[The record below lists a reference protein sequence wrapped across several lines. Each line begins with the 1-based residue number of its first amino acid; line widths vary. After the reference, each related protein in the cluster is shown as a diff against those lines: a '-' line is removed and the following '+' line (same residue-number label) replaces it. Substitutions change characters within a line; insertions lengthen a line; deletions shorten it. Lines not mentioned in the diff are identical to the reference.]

1 MKKYIT
7 TLSKLFD
14 IRQLIANNGILDLA
28 FSRKAGLSVARNIKK
43 IDNELAEYDKSR
55 DELIRK
61 YSDNGVTMNR
71 SNPNWNEFIK
81 EYNEI
86 GSVEASLEINMITD
100 DDLPENITPSACMAI
115 DFMIE
120 DPVKIVE

>member
-14 IRQLIANNGILDLA
+14 IRRLIANNGILDLA
-28 FSRKAGLSVARNIKK
+28 FSRKVGLSVARNIKK

-61 YSDNGVTMNR
+61 YSDDGVTMNR
-71 SNPNWNEFIK
+71 SNPNWDEFIK
-81 EYNEI
+81 EFNEI
-86 GSVEASLEINMITD
+86 GSVEASLEINTITA
-100 DDLPENITPSACMAI
+100 DDLPENITPAACLAI
-115 DFMIE
+115 EFMIGE
-120 DPVKIVE
+120 E

>member
-115 DFMIE
+115 DFK
-120 DPVKIVE
+120 VKR

>member
-81 EYNEI
+81 EFNEI
-86 GSVEASLEINMITD
+86 GSVEASLEINTITD

-120 DPVKIVE
+120 EED

>member
-1 MKKYIT
+1 MKKYTT

-43 IDNELAEYDKSR
+43 IDEELVEYDKSR

-61 YSDNGVTMNR
+61 YSDDGVTMNR
-71 SNPNWNEFIK
+71 SNPNWDEFIK
-81 EYNEI
+81 EFTEI
-86 GSVEASLEINMITD
+86 GSVEASLEINTITD
-100 DDLPENITPSACMAI
+100 DDLPEHITPSACMAI

-120 DPVKIVE
+120 EED